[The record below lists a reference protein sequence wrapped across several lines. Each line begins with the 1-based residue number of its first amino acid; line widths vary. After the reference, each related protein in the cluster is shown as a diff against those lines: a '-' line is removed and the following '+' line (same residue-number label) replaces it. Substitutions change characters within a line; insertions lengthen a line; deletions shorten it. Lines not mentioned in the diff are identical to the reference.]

1 MKPRLKKA
9 SRTACVA
16 IVFCVALAL
25 VVNPDLRAMLLFID
39 AMGLEILVLSLLTQL
54 RIMLASALP
63 MFRVIV
69 IYVCRLFSL
78 IGAASI
84 RSFPSE
90 EARCPLDVVWLVVLV
105 VGSYGVLCGIQ
116 S

>member
-1 MKPRLKKA
+1 MKPRFKQSSGTTFA
-9 SRTACVA
+9 VIA
-16 IVFCVALAL
+16 FCTALAL
-25 VVNPDLRAMLLFID
+25 VVNPDIRAILLFID
-39 AMGLEILVLSLLTQL
+39 AIGLELVVLLLLTQL

-63 MFRVIV
+63 FSRLLLNKA
-69 IYVCRLFSL
+69 CRLVSL

-90 EARCPLDVVWLVVLV
+90 EARRPLDVVWMVVLV